1 MSQADP
7 RPEEEVIVD
16 QEWDDEEGGGPV
28 KTFLEHL
35 EDLRWTL
42 IKCLCAVVI
51 SMVVCFSMMDNI
63 ISILTAPLRD
73 AESLRLSSKQQVGL
87 FFEGVRLGNV
97 SVNTIAEKYNIEPD
111 AVDSIHS
118 IQLKPMLMG
127 TNWVISMDPSLENP
141 IDSLEHRLKNYKPVD
156 GFLVAFQ
163 LMLYGGLVI
172 AAPFVI
178 FFIGQ
183 FVLPALKIHEKKFL
197 YQTTGFGAGL
207 FMLGIAFCYFVMMKI
222 AIVALVQFSNWLG
235 FSADEWNARDY
246 MTFVIKFMLAM
257 GISFQLPVVL
267 LTLVKVGL
275 LDYRKLS
282 QFRPYW
288 VVINLTLCAFLTP
301 TGDPFTLTLMAL
313 PLQLLYEL
321 SVQIARVWAR
331 KEPTEDAHPA

>member
-1 MSQADP
+1 MSEAKP
-7 RPEEEVIVD
+7 PEEEIIVD
-16 QEWDDEEGGGPV
+16 QEWDEEDGGPV

-42 IKCLCAVVI
+42 IKCMSAVII

-73 AESLRLSSKQQVGL
+73 AEELRLSSKQQVGL

-97 SVNTIAEKYNIEPD
+97 SVNAIGERYGIEPE
-111 AVDSIHS
+111 ATKAIQS
-118 IQLKPMLMG
+118 IQLKPVLIG
-127 TNWVISMDPSLENP
+127 TNRVISLETSTEHPLN
-141 IDSLEHRLKNYKPVD
+141 SLEHRLKNYKPVD

-178 FFIGQ
+178 FFVGQ

-207 FMLGIAFCYFVMMKI
+207 FMLGIFFCYFIMMKI

-267 LTLVKVGL
+267 LTMVKIGF
-275 LDYRKLS
+275 LDALKLS

-301 TGDPFTLTLMAL
+301 TGDPFTLTLMAI

-321 SVQIARVWAR
+321 SLLIAKVWAR
-331 KEPTEDAHPA
+331 KEESKADSEPA

>member
-1 MSQADP
+1 MSIEEP
-7 RPEEEVIVD
+7 RPEDEVIVD
-16 QEWDDEEGGGPV
+16 QEWDEEGSEGGPV

-42 IKCLCAVVI
+42 IKCVSAVII
-51 SMVVCFSMMDNI
+51 SMVVCFSLLDDI
-63 ISILTAPLRD
+63 IGILKAPLKQ
-73 AESLRLSSKQQVGL
+73 AEVMRLSGKNQVGL
-87 FFEGVRLGNV
+87 LFGNVRLGNV
-97 SVNTIAEKYNIEPD
+97 SINALTNQITFKDPEE
-111 AVDSIHS
+111 IHS
-118 IQLKPMLMG
+118 LKLVPVQSGESILL
-127 TNWVISMDPSLENP
+127 SLEPSTENP
-141 IDSLEHRLKNYKPVD
+141 LDTLQDRLKNYKPVD

-172 AAPFVI
+172 ATPFVI
-178 FFIGQ
+178 FFVGQ
-183 FVLPALKIHEKKFL
+183 FVLPALRIHEKKFL

-207 FMLGIAFCYFVMMKI
+207 FLLGILFCYFVMMKI

-257 GISFQLPVVL
+257 GLSFQLPVVL
-267 LTLVKVGL
+267 LTMVKVGF
-275 LDYRKLS
+275 LDYQKLNK
-282 QFRPYW
+282 FRPYW

-321 SVQIARVWAR
+321 SVLISRVWAR
-331 KEPTEDAHPA
+331 KEAEKQIAEA